1 MKLYENITIG
11 NFLFALGYALRNTQ
25 GNQQLAG
32 SVNLLQQ
39 TPADKL
45 LGDVLLKFTGVV
57 RLIEFK
63 AHGANV
69 TKERDKHEALSVVI
83 AAKQLEKISREVH
96 WYVESKATDTSLG
109 LLTIPYLDAF
119 TEKAYT
125 FTDRLQD
132 FVQNLA
138 QDIARQR
145 TGYTSKEIND
155 YLLYVRSMQGS
166 GATGIGGLLLLAEPN
181 GLLRYAA
188 INDLVDLNMDHRHW
202 VEQEIQRSEMEQ
214 QLEIERGAQKYTRAR
229 RLKLEQETS
238 YDGPEFNL

>member
-11 NFLFALGYALRNTQ
+11 NFLFALGYALRNAQ

-63 AHGANV
+63 AHGASI
-69 TKERDKHEALSVVI
+69 TKERDKHEVLSEFI
-83 AAKQLEKISREVH
+83 AAKQLERISREVH

-109 LLTIPYLDAF
+109 LLTVPYLDAF
-119 TEKAYT
+119 AGRTYT
-125 FTDRLQD
+125 LTGRLQD
-132 FVQNLA
+132 FVHNLA
-138 QDIARQR
+138 QDIAHQR

-155 YLLYVRSMQGS
+155 YLLYVRTMQGS
-166 GATGIGGLLLLAEPN
+166 GETGTGGLLLLAEPS
-181 GLLRYAA
+181 GRLRYAA
-188 INDLVDLNMDHRHW
+188 INDFADLNMDHRPW
-202 VEQEIQRSEMEQ
+202 VEQEIQRSEMKQ
-214 QLEIERGAQKYTRAR
+214 QLEIERGAKEYTRKQ
-229 RLKLEQETS
+229 RLKRDQETN
-238 YDGPEFNL
+238 YDGPKFGL